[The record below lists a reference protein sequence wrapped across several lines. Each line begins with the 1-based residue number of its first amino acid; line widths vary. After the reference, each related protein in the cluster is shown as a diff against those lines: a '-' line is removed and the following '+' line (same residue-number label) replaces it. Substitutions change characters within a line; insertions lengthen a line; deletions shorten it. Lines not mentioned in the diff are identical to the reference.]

1 MIWLLSLWG
10 LRYVNGVWHLYC
22 DATAL
27 IGKLKWLACVYIHI
41 CYVNTCWK
49 VNVFVI
55 DEIICMVHAKLED
68 V

>member
-1 MIWLLSLWG
+1 M
-10 LRYVNGVWHLYC
+10 WHLYC

-55 DEIICMVHAKLED
+55 DEIVCMVHAKLED